1 MNRRTSSR
9 QVAYDQ
15 AVQELWDR
23 NKYNPSKMTKKDAEG
38 FVEQIK
44 RSKDPRIA
52 PFRDTIL
59 QKGAK
64 YELLHRG
71 DGMKETQSPPLDELL
86 SALRAMFFEL
96 MWPGFR
102 WIESLWI
109 RKNNDQYQLF
119 VQTAGTKDKESLD
132 GFNYLVGEVFKNMER
147 ALDELA
153 PGAKHKIEHTIQYGP
168 SAPRDGEYQELMSD
182 RVFKMIAKRHTP
194 WRLDDGETE

>member
-1 MNRRTSSR
+1 MNRRISSR

-15 AVQELWDR
+15 AVQELWGR
-23 NKYNPSKMTKKDAEG
+23 NKYNPSKMTKKDAED

-64 YELLHRG
+64 YGLLHRR
-71 DGMKETQSPPLDELL
+71 DGMKESQSPLLDELL
-86 SALRAMFFEL
+86 SALQAMFFEL

-102 WIESLWI
+102 WIEGLWI
-109 RKNNDQYQLF
+109 RKNNGEYQLF

-132 GFNYLVGEVFKNMER
+132 GFNYLAGEVFKNMER
-147 ALDELA
+147 VLDELA
-153 PGAKHKIEHTIQYGP
+153 PGTKHKTEHTIEYGP
-168 SAPRDGEYQELMSD
+168 IAPREGEYQELMSG
-182 RVFKMIAKRHTP
+182 RVFRKIAKKHAP
-194 WRLDDGETE
+194 WRLDDAEAE